1 MESSFHVTLNV
12 HYVWYVLHDNVHDN
26 VRDNVHQKVH
36 ALYI

>member
-1 MESSFHVTLNV
+1 LNV

-26 VRDNVHQKVH
+26 VRDNVHQEVH